1 MTIVT
6 VALTIV
12 LGALPVLIIGLMQ
25 KIDGEW
31 L

>member
-12 LGALPVLIIGLMQ
+12 LGALPILIIGALQ
-25 KIDGEW
+25 RINGEW

>member
-12 LGALPVLIIGLMQ
+12 LGALPVLIIGAMQ
-25 KIDGEW
+25 RINGEW